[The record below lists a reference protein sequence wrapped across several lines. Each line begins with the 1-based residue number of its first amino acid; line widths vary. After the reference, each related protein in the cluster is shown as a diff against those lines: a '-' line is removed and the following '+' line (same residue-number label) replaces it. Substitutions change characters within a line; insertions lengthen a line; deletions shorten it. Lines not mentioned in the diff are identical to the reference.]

1 MCMYSRIN
9 PKFATPYIFKMS
21 LECSQV
27 YCHIHSVFLMAS
39 SDHEEFSLRPFGFV
53 LSLMGFIMILS
64 VAFQRA
70 TLHRQNVLILKQLAH
85 T

>member
-1 MCMYSRIN
+1 
-9 PKFATPYIFKMS
+9 
-21 LECSQV
+21 
-27 YCHIHSVFLMAS
+27 MAS
-39 SDHEEFSLRPFGFV
+39 SDHEEFSLQPFGFV

-64 VAFQRA
+64 VAFQPA